1 MLFTG
6 LRRGAQ
12 LRATPSGARLASHKG
27 SKHAPPPSPLAT
39 ALQAAQ
45 AAALRAAALRVAPAA
60 PMPTSIPFSGPTT
73 TSPAA
78 SVAPTA
84 RAVRPAEGTW
94 RDFAGIAAMLTAL
107 LGVGS
112 MLAGS
117 QSSVSFRKR
126 RVVAVKECLR
136 SSATPKGRTAKSL
149 GGRTLFAR
157 PFAVS
162 ALASLKKPGLSML
175 CGPKGDGKT
184 SLVELLERA
193 NPFVTRV
200 DLENGSM
207 DKAVRAVAASIG
219 YSLDYSM
226 QELAAKAAGFSVP
239 EIKAVQGTAE
249 FEELLLVY
257 EQACNEL
264 RTEGVLGGHVPVLIL
279 E

>member
-1 MLFTG
+1 
-6 LRRGAQ
+6 
-12 LRATPSGARLASHKG
+12 
-27 SKHAPPPSPLAT
+27 
-39 ALQAAQ
+39 
-45 AAALRAAALRVAPAA
+45 
-60 PMPTSIPFSGPTT
+60 
-73 TSPAA
+73 
-78 SVAPTA
+78 
-84 RAVRPAEGTW
+84 
-94 RDFAGIAAMLTAL
+94 
-107 LGVGS
+107 
-112 MLAGS
+112 
-117 QSSVSFRKR
+117 
-126 RVVAVKECLR
+126 
-136 SSATPKGRTAKSL
+136 
-149 GGRTLFAR
+149 
-157 PFAVS
+157 
-162 ALASLKKPGLSML
+162 ML

-193 NPFVTRV
+193 NPFVTRI

-264 RTEGVLGGHVPVLIL
+264 RKEGVLGGHVPVLIL